1 MRPLTKSQAVCL
13 TVMTGTL
20 MLNPKDF
27 REAIEKKLG
36 RVVAA
41 PEFAEQA
48 FTAELQQLY
57 AEEYE
62 KLLDLVEDSG
72 LMLLR

>member
-20 MLNPKDF
+20 CMKPEVF
-27 REAIEKKLG
+27 REEIEKKLG

-41 PEFAEQA
+41 PEYATPS
-48 FTAELQQLY
+48 FTQELQQM
-57 AEEYE
+57 YE
-62 KLLDLVEDSG
+62 PEFQELLQTVEDSG
-72 LMLLR
+72 IVLMR